1 MYVAART
8 FEDSA
13 GVVWE
18 VFEVRR
24 TSQSALAV
32 SPGLERGW
40 LAFVCGPRKRR
51 LAPFPADWQEADVA
65 ELERLCG
72 AARPVRGGPPRPAGA
87 EGGQTDAAT
96 PARRKSAPRIRPVRE
111 PDGPPAEVEL
121 AIVVTATSADPV
133 ERTVR
138 EFAHQARS
146 RRLPAIEAMVQLKSL
161 LARVY
166 TDAASVARDL
176 RSVRRWFVDSY
187 YFDRNA
193 PPTEGTDQSR

>member
-1 MYVAART
+1 M
-8 FEDSA
+8 
-13 GVVWE
+13 
-18 VFEVRR
+18 RR

-32 SPGLERGW
+32 SPGLEQGW

-51 LAPFPADWQEADVA
+51 LAPFPALWQEADVA

-72 AARPVRGGPPRPAGA
+72 AARPARGGPLRPAGA
-87 EGGQTDAAT
+87 EGVPADAA
-96 PARRKSAPRIRPVRE
+96 PPSRRRSAPRIRPVRE
-111 PDGPPAEVEL
+111 RDGPLTEVEL
-121 AIVVTATSADPV
+121 AIAVTATSADPV

-138 EFAHQARS
+138 EFAQQARS

-187 YFDRNA
+187 YFDRSA
-193 PPTEGTDQSR
+193 PPSDAADQSR